1 MGDDTRDQ
9 VLEVLGQAA
18 VAAQVGEGAL
28 HHPPARLNGKAALV
42 GRGAD
47 DGHPPAEAGFDPVL
61 ELTLIGAIRPQLLDT
76 GKLVVG
82 ADQQIEATIPILLV
96 GGMDVD
102 AQDQA
107 ETVHQQVPLAAQDLF
122 FPRRSLA
129 RRQPRWS

>member
-1 MGDDTRDQ
+1 MGDDALDQ
-9 VLEVLGQAA
+9 LLEVLGHAA
-18 VAAQVGEGAL
+18 VAAEMGEGPL
-28 HHPPARLNGKAALV
+28 HHPSTRLNGEADLI
-42 GRGAD
+42 GRGAND
-47 DGHPPAEAGFDPVL
+47 RHPPAEGGFDPIL
-61 ELTLIGAIRPQLLDT
+61 ELALVGAIGPQLLDARER
-76 GKLVVG
+76 LVG
-82 ADQQIEATIPILLV
+82 THQQIEATIPILLV